1 MVLGIRAQAD
11 GHRIRVDRGEWTT
24 SDPNLLTVA
33 PLTLDGLE
41 CLLTP
46 YASGSALIRFDGQ
59 GMLADGTF
67 VDVAG
72 EAQVVIFGT
81 SKRGTLAVDL
91 LVNTTPKRREPTDG

>member
-1 MVLGIRAQAD
+1 MVLGVLAQAN
-11 GHRIRVDRGEWTT
+11 GHRIRVDRGEWT
-24 SDPNLLTVA
+24 SSNPAILSVA
-33 PLTLDGLE
+33 PLDPTGLE

-46 YASGSALIRFDGQ
+46 YASGAAVVRFQGQ
-59 GMLADGTF
+59 GMLGDGTF

-91 LVNTTPKRREPTDG
+91 LVNVTPQRRSGHGG